1 MVEVRKDEVVPETGA
16 LAMNVEE
23 ASEMC
28 RAHEESIP
36 QQAQVE
42 EAVVATAV
50 EVLTGVAPQVILL
63 LWLLRKAKQAGGNR
77 PRHRPDAILS
87 LLHNT
92 RSASCVYR
100 FTC

>member
-1 MVEVRKDEVVPETGA
+1 MVEALKDEVVLEAGA
-16 LAMNVEE
+16 PAMNAEG

-50 EVLTGVAPQVILL
+50 EVLTGVAHQVILL

-77 PRHRPDAILS
+77 PRHRHDTVLS

-100 FTC
+100 SIC